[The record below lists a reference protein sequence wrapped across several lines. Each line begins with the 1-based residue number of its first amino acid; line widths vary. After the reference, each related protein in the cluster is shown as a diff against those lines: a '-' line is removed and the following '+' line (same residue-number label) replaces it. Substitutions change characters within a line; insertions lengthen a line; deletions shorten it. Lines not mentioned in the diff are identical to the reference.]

1 MSRLIPLMCVAVAV
15 GASSAQAQKSR
26 VVVVPFTPG
35 EGASE
40 AATAKFHALV
50 VDELKARDELVE
62 VVAAPSQ
69 KATPAAATPE
79 KPAQIVRRGPSA
91 ETLSALE
98 SGKKAFDELRFEDA
112 VTNLRKGIEG
122 MLGEP
127 ATADYE
133 SVTDAYVK
141 LAASAFRMGE
151 EKEAK
156 AALLDFARFAPT
168 YELSAGFPPV
178 FQREFEKAKK
188 RLEKQPRGSL
198 SIDGPS
204 GSTAFINGRDLG
216 MVPIAD
222 EVVPSGTHYVKVEG
236 PKGEKWGQAVN
247 VTGSAVKVKASFGSI
262 AERAPVVA
270 QKSSTPETH
279 ITASLDTGAPAR
291 LTAYLKA
298 ANAEWALVGY
308 VYKTSDS
315 QLTAGTALF
324 SVRRSQFSA
333 LTPVAFDTDVLTA
346 NTEAFKIGEEVGS
359 RLMSFGAAANLP
371 FNLAARPARA
381 GTTTVARND
390 TPTNTNSDELDA
402 VGPKSKKVVLTPKS
416 EPQPE
421 VKQQPRVVL
430 DETPVDLGEK
440 PPEAAKSGVPTW
452 VWVVT
457 GVAVAAGAGVGG
469 YFGITALTKPV
480 TGTVTATW

>member
-1 MSRLIPLMCVAVAV
+1 M
-15 GASSAQAQKSR
+15 
-26 VVVVPFTPG
+26 VPFTPG

-40 AATAKFHALV
+40 TATAKFHALV
-50 VDELKARDELVE
+50 VDELRARGDLVE
-62 VVAAPSQ
+62 VVPAPSQ
-69 KATPAAATPE
+69 KAAPPAPTPE
-79 KPAQIVRRGPSA
+79 KPAQVVKRGPSA
-91 ETLSALE
+91 ETLAALE

-122 MLGEP
+122 MLGDP

-156 AALLDFARFAPT
+156 TALLDFARFAPT

-188 RLEKQPRGSL
+188 RLEKQPKGGI

-216 MVPIAD
+216 MVPISD

-247 VTGSAVKVKASFGSI
+247 VTGGSVKVKASFGS
-262 AERAPVVA
+262 AVERAPVVA
-270 QKSSTPETH
+270 QKPSIPETN
-279 ITASLDTGAPAR
+279 IAASLDTGAPAR
-291 LTAYLKA
+291 LTSYLKA
-298 ANAEWALVGY
+298 VNAEWALVGY

-324 SVRRSQFSA
+324 SLRRSQFSA
-333 LTPVAFDTDVLTA
+333 LTPVSFDTDVLTA
-346 NTEAFKIGEEVGS
+346 NTEAFKIGEELAT
-359 RLMSFGAAANLP
+359 RLMSFGTAASLP
-371 FNLAARPARA
+371 FNLAARPAKA
-381 GTTTVARND
+381 GTTTVARKD
-390 TPTNTNSDELDA
+390 APTSNTEDLDLA
-402 VGPKSKKVVLTPKS
+402 APVSKKVALTPRA

-421 VKQQPRVVL
+421 VKQVVL
-430 DETPVDLGEK
+430 DETPVDLAEK
-440 PPEAAKSGVPTW
+440 APEAAKSGVPAW